1 MRDTFSEM
9 LLVKSKMS
17 KVRFVEF
24 AIFYSSNFRLI
35 NNNIILE
42 ISRLLFWFILSLFII
57 IIIIIL
63 QRESTPWELWLGFLG
78 IIIRIL
84 FWSSLISP
92 KPDGADLPIVVRQS
106 PF

>member
-1 MRDTFSEM
+1 
-9 LLVKSKMS
+9 MS

-24 AIFYSSNFRLI
+24 AIFYSSDFRLI

-42 ISRLLFWFILSLFII
+42 ISRLLFWFILSLF
-57 IIIIIL
+57 IIIIL